1 MVRAL
6 TRNGSYTTTLAAMS
20 TDNLKIQ
27 ADSHNNVISEN
38 L

>member
-1 MVRAL
+1 
-6 TRNGSYTTTLAAMS
+6 LAAMS

>member
-1 MVRAL
+1 M
-6 TRNGSYTTTLAAMS
+6 LAAMS